1 MIRHAFNDPHWGQFV
16 VFRPTPIAGDIW
28 GELAPAKGTPWEKL
42 IPVIPGELLSHAL
55 YGRTMDLIER
65 LGNDPRKLGQKLPP
79 LAKICV
85 DAKSCDR
92 YDSKRSSPTA
102 KRPDCYRALYCQK
115 FFRRSPYGG
124 AKVIMLQCSQ
134 KENLPYDVF

>member
-85 DAKSCDR
+85 DAKSCVM
-92 YDSKRSSPTA
+92 YDSKRCWPTA
-102 KRPDCYRALYCQK
+102 KMPDCYRAPIL
-115 FFRRSPYGG
+115 PE
-124 AKVIMLQCSQ
+124 ILSQ
-134 KENLPYDVF
+134 IALRWREGHYVAVFTEGEFTL